1 MTWMTYESPFG
12 PLTLAGRANAL
23 SNVYFPGRAPSL
35 AETDRD
41 PVAFTDAATQLEQYF
56 AGERRAFD
64 ITLDLVG
71 TTFQLRVW
79 RALQQIPYGE
89 TTTYGALA
97 RQLGIVAVK
106 DTPAA
111 RIVASAIART
121 PAPIVVPCHRVLAA
135 DGSLTG
141 YLGGLHRKQALLEL
155 EADGVAPTL
164 LKDGQQ
170 RRLSQQRQLAML

>member
-1 MTWMTYESPFG
+1 MTWMTYDSPFG
-12 PLTLAGRANAL
+12 PLTLAGRPGAL
-23 SNVYFPGRAPSL
+23 RNVYFPGRAPSV
-35 AETDRD
+35 AEADRD
-41 PVAFTDAATQLEQYF
+41 PVAFTDAAAQLNQYF

-64 ITLDLVG
+64 IALDLVG

-89 TTTYGALA
+89 TTTYGMLA
-97 RQLGIVAVK
+97 KQLGIVAVK

-111 RIVASAIART
+111 RIVAGAIART

-135 DGSLTG
+135 NGSLTG

-155 EADGVAPTL
+155 EADGRAPTL
-164 LKDGQQ
+164 ERGQL
-170 RRLSQQRQLAML
+170 RRFWQQRQLATL